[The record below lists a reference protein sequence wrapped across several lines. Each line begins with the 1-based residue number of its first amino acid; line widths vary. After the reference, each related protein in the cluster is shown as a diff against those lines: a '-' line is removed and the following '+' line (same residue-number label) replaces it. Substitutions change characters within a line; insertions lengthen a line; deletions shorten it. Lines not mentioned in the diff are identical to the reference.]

1 MAQKMGAGLGKRSL
15 LFGSLPGPA
24 RRGSG
29 EAREKRLILGSMLAL
44 IPRPLLP
51 CLREGRIRYK
61 GPFEAGAARRFP
73 SFGAAESNVM
83 WTAKETMRALR
94 GERAVIVA
102 QWLTNAQ
109 TRLWHLDKQLFT
121 RKGAA
126 AHCASETLGCLL
138 AYFEK
143 LEPTAE
149 AAPETAA
156 PLPDPHANLPADPP
170 AQDDAP
176 VGTIPPPA
184 PAPGVFAQFA
194 ALQNCGEYW
203 CDLPVCAADL
213 RALLELLAAEVRE
226 ALLRRGADEPTL
238 TYHLGLFCLV
248 IADAAMRRD
257 ARAEQ
262 ELAVYREEMLVAQHL
277 ASRFLGNASH
287 ELRTPLTAVLGFAEL
302 LQEDTYGELNSE
314 QQTAVG
320 HIENSARNLL
330 EIVNNLLDLLHIRA
344 GKLTLRYH
352 RIVVG
357 SLLQEIHKILSPLAD
372 RKKVSFDLEL
382 ADNLEPIEADENIL
396 RHIVYHLLSS
406 SLRATPAGG
415 AVRLRAE
422 QSGTNLVLTT
432 EDTAVHLPPE
442 AVANMAAPF
451 PRIENSPARGFEGWE
466 VGLPLV
472 RRYVDL
478 HDGNLDIESQPES
491 GTIFRITLPMSQ
503 PKGAARVEESPAQ

>member
-1 MAQKMGAGLGKRSL
+1 
-15 LFGSLPGPA
+15 
-24 RRGSG
+24 
-29 EAREKRLILGSMLAL
+29 
-44 IPRPLLP
+44 
-51 CLREGRIRYK
+51 
-61 GPFEAGAARRFP
+61 
-73 SFGAAESNVM
+73 
-83 WTAKETMRALR
+83 MRALR
-94 GERAVIVA
+94 GERSAIVT
-102 QWLTNAQ
+102 QWLADAQ

-126 AHCASETLGCLL
+126 AKCAAETLNCLL

-143 LEPTAE
+143 QAPSAE
-149 AAPETAA
+149 AAPESAA
-156 PLPDPHANLPADPP
+156 PLPGSADSSEP
-170 AQDDAP
+170 P
-176 VGTIPPPA
+176 VGTIPPD

-194 ALQNCGEYW
+194 MLQDCGEYW

-213 RALLELLAAEVRE
+213 RALLELLAAEIRE
-226 ALLRRGADEPTL
+226 ALRRRGADEPTL
-238 TYHLGLFCLV
+238 TYHLGLFCV
-248 IADAAMRRD
+248 VMADAAMRRD
-257 ARAEQ
+257 VRAEH
-262 ELAVYREEMLVAQHL
+262 ELAMYREEMLVAQHL

-302 LQEDTYGELNSE
+302 LQEDTYGDLNHE
-314 QQTAVG
+314 QQVAVG

-352 RIVVG
+352 RLVIG
-357 SLLQEIHKILSPLAD
+357 NQLQELYKILSPLAE
-372 RKKVSFDLEL
+372 RKKVAFALEL
-382 ADNLEPIEADENIL
+382 ADNLEPVEADENIL

-415 AVRLRAE
+415 SVRIRAE
-422 QSGTNLVLTT
+422 QIGTNLVLTT

-472 RRYVDL
+472 RRYVDM
-478 HDGNLDIESQPES
+478 HGGNLDIESQPES

-503 PKGAARVEESPAQ
+503 PKGAVRVEEGPSPYEPSAPQE